1 MSVQNVQAFTT
12 TLTKTIPAQVYEAL
26 LAEIEKQAAV
36 LVREMQSVVPVDKGN
51 LRASIKSELVASSS
65 RAVGKMRMVVI
76 AGNGTTTIVRTKS
89 GKQFQLARL
98 IEFGTTKRRARPFF
112 FPIWRAYKRRGRAA
126 ISRALRKALVNYTTA
141 PAMSEAA

>member
-1 MSVQNVQAFTT
+1 MSVENIQEFTN
-12 TLTKTIPAQVYEAL
+12 TLTKVIPQQVYDAL
-26 LAEIEKQAAV
+26 LAEMERQSAI
-36 LVREMQSVVPVDKGN
+36 LVREMQSVVPVDSGA

-65 RAVGKMRMVVI
+65 RTVGKMRMVVL
-76 AGNGTTTIVRTKS
+76 AGNGTTTIVQTKS

-112 FPIWRAYKRRGRAA
+112 FPIWRAYKRRGRAG
-126 ISRALRKALVNYTTA
+126 ISRALRKALMNYTTV